1 MELEDTGI
9 VVNVQY
15 IPDTIMSDAEYKS
28 KRDAAVQSMLQNRLA
43 TKGVLLFQA
52 CVDERLLHGIP
63 AHQSTSIILEQY
75 GRHAEYE
82 FNKQMDGNC
91 STCKHRKIDV
101 HLEHD
106 MHARG
111 VSVKA
116 KCMCA
121 AKLQGGAT
129 CFDGYMPGSN
139 SWLWPEY
146 STQAVEFR
154 VDRPN
159 EKGLVFAHMM
169 FHVGEQQRAPLS
181 FDPNEPPYMRMPNP
195 YGDVRDEP
203 PGHMTRI
210 NADGAY
216 MTSDEIKM
224 ADAALKRLKQQYRN
238 SLPTPKPQTPM
249 EDAW

>member
-43 TKGVLLFQA
+43 TKGILMFQA
-52 CVDERLLHGIP
+52 RVDERLLQGIP
-63 AHQSTSIILEQY
+63 QHQSTSIILEQY
-75 GRHAEYE
+75 GRHAEHE
-82 FNKQMDGNC
+82 FNRQMDSNC
-91 STCKHRKIDV
+91 ATCSHKKVDV
-101 HLEHD
+101 FLEHD
-106 MHARG
+106 AHTRG
-111 VSVKA
+111 ISVKA
-116 KCMCA
+116 KCGCE
-121 AKLQGGAT
+121 AKLKGGTT
-129 CFDGYMPGSN
+129 CFDGYMPASN

-146 STQAVEFR
+146 ATRDVTFR

-169 FHVGEQQRAPLS
+169 FRVDHDPLELY
-181 FDPNEPPYMRMPNP
+181 DPNEPPYMRKPKSP
-195 YGDVRDEP
+195 FGDVRDEP
-203 PGHMTRI
+203 PGQMTRV

-216 MTSDEIKM
+216 MTSEEIKM
-224 ADAALKRLKQQYRN
+224 ADAALKRLKKEYRH
-238 SLPTPKPQTPM
+238 SIPSPQPQTPM